1 MDLLAYCPI
10 CIWIIETNNEIG
22 IKMNRR
28 DDATEK
34 LRKLL
39 ESNRYPLQSR
49 LPPERV
55 LCLDLGIS
63 RSALREGLEIL
74 EAEGRIW
81 RHIGKGTFVGSRPSS
96 ELNGLSVV
104 TTQTSPVEVL
114 ETRLIIEPALA
125 RLAALHATEVDI
137 DNMRYLMEK
146 SEAAR
151 DAKTWESWDGTLHR
165 AIVLASHNNL
175 LVSIFDAFNA
185 IRRQE
190 SWRRLRETSQTP
202 DRLQVYR
209 EHHRDLVSAI
219 TNRDPDLAEATM
231 RRHIEAVRSNML
243 NKLTPVVADQ
253 PRYAAIDHT

>member
-1 MDLLAYCPI
+1 MS
-10 CIWIIETNNEIG
+10 
-22 IKMNRR
+22 RR
-28 DDATEK
+28 DDATDK

-39 ESNRYPLQSR
+39 DSNRYPLQSR

-55 LCLDLGIS
+55 LCLDLGLS

-81 RHIGKGTFVGSRPSS
+81 RHIGKGTFVGSRPSR
-96 ELNGLSVV
+96 EITGMSVV

-114 ETRLIIEPALA
+114 ETRLMIEPALA
-125 RLAALHATEVDI
+125 RLAALHATELDI
-137 DNMRYLMEK
+137 DNMRYLIEK

-209 EHHRDLVSAI
+209 KHHRDLVDAI
-219 TNRDPDLAEATM
+219 TNRDPDMAETVM
-231 RRHIEAVRSNML
+231 RRHIEAVRNNML
-243 NKLTPVVADQ
+243 NKLTPVISDHQ
-253 PRYAAIDHT
+253 PHKTGDHPQPSPTSR